1 MLLWHRNLSANQRLF
16 FFPAA
21 GQRTRIHVILVIIFD
36 YFLLERR
43 IANRMKVP
51 IVATANTAPADHQ
64 LIQFPKM
71 TEVPIPISTE
81 SLQATRTGIHI
92 PGCLIASH
100 QDISKV
106 RQRLS
111 SGWLTDHFLYLKIS
125 IKISSYL
132 YFIICLNYSFAEF
145 LCGVPIP
152 HRQPALTL
160 SKLR

>member
-21 GQRTRIHVILVIIFD
+21 GQRNRIHVILVIIFD

-71 TEVPIPISTE
+71 TEVPIPISKVT
-81 SLQATRTGIHI
+81 
-92 PGCLIASH
+92 IAAM
-100 QDISKV
+100 
-106 RQRLS
+106 
-111 SGWLTDHFLYLKIS
+111 IS

>member
-51 IVATANTAPADHQ
+51 IVATANTAPADYQ

-71 TEVPIPISTE
+71 TEVPIPISKVT
-81 SLQATRTGIHI
+81 
-92 PGCLIASH
+92 IAAM
-100 QDISKV
+100 
-106 RQRLS
+106 
-111 SGWLTDHFLYLKIS
+111 IS

>member
-71 TEVPIPISTE
+71 TEVPIPISKVT
-81 SLQATRTGIHI
+81 
-92 PGCLIASH
+92 IAAM
-100 QDISKV
+100 
-106 RQRLS
+106 
-111 SGWLTDHFLYLKIS
+111 IS